1 MRTIMEEQKAIRQL
15 RFIFTLVML
24 LPIAVMACCLI
35 GLIKDKVKM
44 NNTIEDEAYVS
55 SVKISTGYSGE
66 TKIKI
71 YNAIID
77 YSINDDDISQKYVSK
92 MIIKEGDIIKIHLSP
107 DDYSQIIYGMD
118 KADIAQTII
127 TIFGCLFFII
137 SAKMGYNEMKKQI
150 RINIMQQ
157 DQQW

>member
-1 MRTIMEEQKAIRQL
+1 
-15 RFIFTLVML
+15 
-24 LPIAVMACCLI
+24 
-35 GLIKDKVKM
+35 
-44 NNTIEDEAYVS
+44 
-55 SVKISTGYSGE
+55 
-66 TKIKI
+66 
-71 YNAIID
+71 
-77 YSINDDDISQKYVSK
+77 

-107 DDYSQIIYGMD
+107 DDYSQIIYEMD

-127 TIFGCLFFII
+127 TIFGCLLFII